1 MTKPTNI
8 LQNSLNYNA
17 MKKLFTLTFLCFK
30 LAALAQNH
38 AAEQFICHWEPTSH
52 DLSTETTPHSANGYI
67 HTPKG
72 DLHVLVL
79 FISFDDNNDTIFD
92 YESPNNTNALRY
104 WAPNDLPNWAKGNSN
119 ALFDKTASTI
129 GQKRNLSNWFN
140 IMSMGNFTVTGEV
153 FPEMVR
159 LPAALRG
166 AYPQAA
172 AQTAAWT
179 YIRNNPAYDGFP
191 WSNFD
196 KRGNKTNWS
205 EDNSNSA
212 PDNKLDYVFIFFRES
227 GVLTGAAGIVGSP
240 VDNGFGVTVNHGAIA
255 TSFDLGNPIDKLRGY
270 FLHEFAHQLYQSPH
284 YNGANDVRSD
294 GKYFTPS
301 HGWGFMPNLLPQFE
315 TVNAW
320 ERWWLGWKDP
330 IVIERDTI
338 ITINDFMTSGD
349 AIRIELPGSGEDNL
363 WLEYH
368 GRIYDNSSSS
378 APHPNDFDRKPF
390 YGTAPEGTQ
399 TRAALYGYVTRHGE
413 DQDNP
418 VNLGTDFLSC
428 TNFIKHLH
436 NGGGTDFG
444 HVHDNASNPQEPAQY
459 SYYEIGKNP
468 FSGYTKYQG
477 ILKDYD
483 GNGVIQKTFSDGN
496 TNGSSSA
503 ANLYKLNSQGNI
515 AMSAFSSS
523 GVTYQGFTKN
533 SNLYLYALKNQNI
546 QDLKGLPV
554 YDRAALL
561 NLTDFI
567 PNSLGLDLN
576 ENDELL
582 QFSPFQH
589 NTYLLAYRRRS
600 DGLII
605 INKLTENFQIAANFN
620 QIEIEAPRI
629 DGVNNKLLIKHKG
642 GDIYIVGAFE
652 KVNGITSTIISKFS
666 SDGSLNS
673 NFEINK
679 SFMSA
684 ITQNG
689 SYVFSLG
696 DFLIDDSDKLL
707 LAGTGVR
714 IGSIN
719 YGIVRLNQNGTEDIT
734 FQKREIPSGMIS
746 CISQFSNGTY
756 LIGGSF
762 GTISSSSSHNI
773 EILSYN
779 GAILPSPFGT
789 GLNGSI
795 TSIYLDDDDN
805 IYCTGS
811 FTTYNNQTI
820 RPLIK
825 IMPNGSLDVAF
836 LNNTSN
842 IPLQSPKI
850 ISLTSNNE
858 IILYSFLPGF
868 GFLESQSIYRE
879 RSNINSSIITTY
891 AATGTSTDGF
901 IQGNIIGIS
910 GETPVVNLNK
920 YIPKLQKS
928 ESLKINGISIDVLS
942 ANNGICQLR
951 IKLNDRVI
959 TKNLTWSGEISLPDA
974 ANGFSPELTLNAGKL
989 LTLDLSRTPNV
1000 NLINPNASSFGS
1012 EFAFSQATNL
1022 KLENGSIFLLENN
1035 SQVDVKRLSTLDIGA
1050 GSELNLD
1057 ANALVHVKNK
1067 GVFRIGGT
1075 LRMASGSKLIIDNDS
1090 KLVIEPGATFLLE
1103 SDDAVVEMR
1112 GELHISSGALFQI
1125 SGVPNGQRGF
1135 LKFFQGAIVTAE
1147 FGSTIVLGETNNFRK
1162 VLELAP
1168 NAQIAL
1174 PATLA
1179 QFSINHGEV
1188 QMAPGSRL
1196 LVHTKAVFMNAR
1208 FERLGTT
1215 GLHQG
1220 VLLTGN
1226 YPHQIMASRF
1236 NHASTGL
1243 ELNLIGNLHQPQL
1256 LSNQFNNNQ
1265 TGLYVHGGGVL
1276 IGSGSFSNNTAW
1288 GMRLLAF
1295 SAASQVNNVTL
1306 NNNFSGIQ
1314 VASTNSHPIN
1324 IQGCSIIRNA
1334 REVSSIGIE
1343 VIQGNVNCRNNTIS
1357 YHSTGIAALGQGAQL
1372 RLACNNISQA
1382 DEGIAAFN
1390 FARLDLSNQA
1400 RNIISNSVI
1409 STIYT
1414 DHGLLQLNHGYNDL
1428 SNNTNA
1434 LPIFG
1439 IVAPNCY
1446 VLTTIYTQT
1455 GAEVFYELP
1464 AENNKFESG
1473 FYYPNAGQASISP
1486 FLETNYH
1493 VCDAFG
1499 GLTLDKSTFYP
1510 VYRKANHPNIAFLSC
1525 SQANPPWWHDVFN
1538 TVSIDGDPSTF
1549 VVNSPLYPGVE
1560 LKQAIRTALNDIT
1573 IDLEQ
1578 PQNDSLALARFKQ
1591 ILTATYIDMD
1601 DSGRELLATANSA
1614 MNFALGNAYA
1624 LGILPVEYG
1633 VNPEPLNDMVYTLL
1647 SSLDELIA
1655 HSDDENLRI
1664 KYALDKVLL
1673 YRLAGHYE
1681 TAIAELQNS
1690 LANQHQNF
1698 GYWDCILQLEWSYF
1712 QGHIGADQFAQE
1724 AQQCMSMYQ
1733 ARRRRRQP
1741 PSMPNY
1747 HSTVSNALAVSPN
1760 PSNSSST
1767 VSFTRTESPAWLQLT
1782 DAQGKLVYRLP
1793 IEVGNTQVNLNAQ
1806 QLPMGVYLIELH
1818 EPAKTVLRAK
1828 WVVSK

>member
-1 MTKPTNI
+1 
-8 LQNSLNYNA
+8 
-17 MKKLFTLTFLCFK
+17 MKKSIFALLFLSMLQGLSFQVQAQCFPDNVPTPSST
-30 LAALAQNH
+30 QGISTNGW
-38 AAEQFICHWEPTSH
+38 QFTQR
-52 DLSTETTPHSANGYI
+52 DT
-67 HTPKG
+67 
-72 DLHVLVL
+72 LHVLVI
-79 FISFDDNNDTIFD
+79 FRTFNNNNEDWDVNDNQI
-92 YESPNNTNALRY
+92 Y
-104 WAPNDLPNWAKGNSN
+104 WAHDDIPNWAKGASN
-119 ALFDKTASTI
+119 WLFDVDASTI
-129 GQKRNLSNWFN
+129 GQTLNISSWFKQ
-140 IMSMGNFTVTGEV
+140 MSLGNFIVTGEV
-153 FPEMVR
+153 FPHLIVMDS
-159 LPAALRG
+159 LT
-166 AYPQAA
+166 
-172 AQTAAWT
+172 QTPGTTT
-179 YIRNNPAYDGFP
+179 YYDNA
-191 WSNFD
+191 WSNIASTYQKIRTDYPNYHWSKFD
-196 KRGNKTNWS
+196 RRQLKNSWNVDNAIFSPDGN
-205 EDNSNSA
+205 
-212 PDNKLDYVFIFFRES
+212 LDYVFVIDRVQGIWTGRASIPNSSLPVTDPSNGSQYNFRQ
-227 GVLTGAAGIVGSP
+227 GHWAASLST
-240 VDNGFGVTVNHGAIA
+240 N
-255 TSFDLGNPIDKLRGY
+255 RGLLLDY
-270 FLHEFAHQLYQSPH
+270 FTHEFAHNAHYSPH
-284 YNGANDVRSD
+284 VCGANDLDAD
-294 GKYFTPS
+294 GIYFYPNM
-301 HGWGFMPNLLPQFE
+301 GWGYMSTQLPMFN
-315 TVNAW
+315 TANAW
-320 ERWWLGWKDP
+320 DRWFLGWADNTTKT
-330 IVIERDTI
+330 ITTNRIDTLY
-338 ITINDFMTSGD
+338 DFMTTGD
-349 AIRIELPGSGEDNL
+349 AIRIPIPGATGQFL
-363 WLEYH
+363 WLENH
-368 GRIYDNSSSS
+368 QKRNSTNSSLQSGFE
-378 APHPNDFDRKPF
+378 FDLKPQYSNF
-390 YGTAPEGTQ
+390 MGATEANEG
-399 TRAALYGYVTRHGE
+399 LYAYVTRMGNDQNNPNIYPQNTEQTNSFRHYIRSGLSDHVRHPSE
-413 DQDNP
+413 TVFLPYDGGTLDVFTNAIDNPISGTSKYQFSPKDRNLDGTIEVNQSSGNSRPSVANESYPIAVEKINNQNVVTFAFTGTDQDAFQIGDEISLSGIVP
-418 VNLGTDFLSC
+418 VLNTPRYLKNIATFEPKIINGLCIKVLGMY
-428 TNFIKHLH
+428 
-436 NGGGTDFG
+436 NGGLIIDIKFNDREIRENKRWTGLI
-444 HVHDNASNPQEPAQY
+444 NLPPASNPSAEALLVKAGKQLKVDLSGTPNRHTTNAAAAALGQPFVNPTRLTVQSNALVRLETG
-459 SYYEIGKNP
+459 SEVEITQLSEVFFDLESKLVMETGSRIIVKDGGVLRLKGNIELLGNSKIHVKAAGK
-468 FSGYTKYQG
+468 
-477 ILKDYD
+477 II
-483 GNGVIQKTFSDGN
+483 VE
-496 TNGSSSA
+496 NGS
-503 ANLYKLNSQGNI
+503 
-515 AMSAFSSS
+515 
-523 GVTYQGFTKN
+523 
-533 SNLYLYALKNQNI
+533 ALK
-546 QDLKGLPV
+546 
-554 YDRAALL
+554 LL
-561 NLTDFI
+561 
-567 PNSLGLDLN
+567 
-576 ENDELL
+576 
-582 QFSPFQH
+582 
-589 NTYLLAYRRRS
+589 S
-600 DGLII
+600 D
-605 INKLTENFQIAANFN
+605 NAM
-620 QIEIEAPRI
+620 IEIE
-629 DGVNNKLLIKHKG
+629 
-642 GDIYIVGAFE
+642 
-652 KVNGITSTIISKFS
+652 
-666 SDGSLNS
+666 
-673 NFEINK
+673 
-679 SFMSA
+679 
-684 ITQNG
+684 
-689 SYVFSLG
+689 
-696 DFLIDDSDKLL
+696 
-707 LAGTGVR
+707 
-714 IGSIN
+714 
-719 YGIVRLNQNGTEDIT
+719 
-734 FQKREIPSGMIS
+734 
-746 CISQFSNGTY
+746 
-756 LIGGSF
+756 
-762 GTISSSSSHNI
+762 
-773 EILSYN
+773 
-779 GAILPSPFGT
+779 
-789 GLNGSI
+789 
-795 TSIYLDDDDN
+795 
-805 IYCTGS
+805 
-811 FTTYNNQTI
+811 
-820 RPLIK
+820 
-825 IMPNGSLDVAF
+825 
-836 LNNTSN
+836 
-842 IPLQSPKI
+842 
-850 ISLTSNNE
+850 
-858 IILYSFLPGF
+858 
-868 GFLESQSIYRE
+868 
-879 RSNINSSIITTY
+879 
-891 AATGTSTDGF
+891 
-901 IQGNIIGIS
+901 
-910 GETPVVNLNK
+910 GE
-920 YIPKLQKS
+920 
-928 ESLKINGISIDVLS
+928 
-942 ANNGICQLR
+942 
-951 IKLNDRVI
+951 
-959 TKNLTWSGEISLPDA
+959 
-974 ANGFSPELTLNAGKL
+974 
-989 LTLDLSRTPNV
+989 
-1000 NLINPNASSFGS
+1000 
-1012 EFAFSQATNL
+1012 
-1022 KLENGSIFLLENN
+1022 
-1035 SQVDVKRLSTLDIGA
+1035 
-1050 GSELNLD
+1050 
-1057 ANALVHVKNK
+1057 
-1067 GVFRIGGT
+1067 
-1075 LRMASGSKLIIDNDS
+1075 
-1090 KLVIEPGATFLLE
+1090 LVIINTQFT
-1103 SDDAVVEMR
+1103 
-1112 GELHISSGALFQI
+1112 I
-1125 SGVPNGQRGF
+1125 SGVPNDQKGF
-1135 LKFFQGAIVTAE
+1135 LKFHPNATVAAQSGGTM
-1147 FGSTIVLGETNNFRK
+1147 TLGEPNNFRK

-1179 QFSINHGEV
+1179 QFSINYGEV

-1196 LVHTKAVFMNAR
+1196 LVHTKAVFMHAR

-1288 GMRLLAF
+1288 GMRLLAL

-1400 RNIISNSVI
+1400 RNVISNSVI